1 MKAKVYVT
9 LKKGVLD
16 PQGSAVGKTLHR
28 TGYEEVK
35 DVRIG
40 MRLEAVWVDDADL
53 RPNLESIK
61 YFRPIDEPDVEV
73 IQPGAGVTW

>member
-1 MKAKVYVT
+1 M
-9 LKKGVLD
+9 
-16 PQGSAVGKTLHR
+16 
-28 TGYEEVK
+28 K

-53 RPNLESIK
+53 GPNLESIK

-73 IQPGAGVTW
+73 IQPGEGVTW